1 MGVLKDD
8 RCKFQSPGWGFV
20 LVSDVSLDW
29 TFCLAM
35 DETKNSITS
44 RVTAGLGK
52 ARSIP
57 FLLPILQFFGSA
69 ACKGIKLFFTIYP
82 LIFAVQPLMAITSS

>member
-8 RCKFQSPGWGFV
+8 RCKFQSRVDFV

-35 DETKNSITS
+35 DEMKKSITS
-44 RVTAGLGK
+44 RVTAVLGK

-69 ACKGIKLFFTIYP
+69 ACKAIKLFFTIYL
-82 LIFAVQPLMAITSS
+82 LIFAVQPLMAIS